1 MTTSLQTERLIL
13 KLATVEDIPEIHTL
27 HSFPEVDRY
36 NTLGI
41 PDTLEDTATIMQRL
55 LDANH
60 SKEKYTFIVL
70 DKTSN
75 QFIGLAGMT
84 PGKAKYRSAEIWY
97 KIMPQERGKGYASEL
112 SKTLIQ
118 FCFNTLNFHRVEAGC
133 AVDNAASVKVLEKSG
148 MKRKGRRR
156 QTLPLSGGWSDNFEY
171 AILDTDNTQFD

>member
-1 MTTSLQTERLIL
+1 
-13 KLATVEDIPEIHTL
+13 
-27 HSFPEVDRY
+27 
-36 NTLGI
+36 
-41 PDTLEDTATIMQRL
+41 
-55 LDANH
+55 
-60 SKEKYTFIVL
+60 
-70 DKTSN
+70 
-75 QFIGLAGMT
+75 
-84 PGKAKYRSAEIWY
+84 
-97 KIMPQERGKGYASEL
+97 MPQEWGKGYASEL

>member
-41 PDTLEDTATIMQRL
+41 PDTLEDTATIMQPL

-84 PGKAKYRSAEIWY
+84 PGKANIDPPRYGIKLCL
-97 KIMPQERGKGYASEL
+97 KNGGKVMLANYL
-112 SKTLIQ
+112 R
-118 FCFNTLNFHRVEAGC
+118 H
-133 AVDNAASVKVLEKSG
+133 
-148 MKRKGRRR
+148 
-156 QTLPLSGGWSDNFEY
+156 
-171 AILDTDNTQFD
+171 